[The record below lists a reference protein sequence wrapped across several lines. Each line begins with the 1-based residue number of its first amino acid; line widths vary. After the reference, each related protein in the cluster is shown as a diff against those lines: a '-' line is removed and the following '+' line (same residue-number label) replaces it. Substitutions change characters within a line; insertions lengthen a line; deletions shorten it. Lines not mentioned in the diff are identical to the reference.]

1 MAVIPVQ
8 AGRPGRL
15 AEERIHV
22 KFIIMDARSRDFG
35 HDDSWRIRGIHHFE
49 TVHCMDILRA
59 VKERRS
65 IRDFQ
70 KKKIPQDLMKKL
82 MEALIWAPSAG
93 NLQSR
98 KFYFITNETVKKL
111 LAQAALNQNFLIEAP
126 LVIVGCSDSRISY
139 KYGDRGINLY
149 AIQDVALSIMGM
161 MLVAHENGLGTI
173 WVGAFHEQEVAHIV
187 RLPRHLRPVAIVAV
201 GYPSK
206 IPSPPP
212 RVSIKEA
219 VEVIE

>member
-1 MAVIPVQ
+1 
-8 AGRPGRL
+8 
-15 AEERIHV
+15 
-22 KFIIMDARSRDFG
+22 
-35 HDDSWRIRGIHHFE
+35 
-49 TVHCMDILRA
+49 MDILMA

-65 IRDFQ
+65 VRDFQ
-70 KKKIPQDLMKKL
+70 KKKIPDNLITKL

-98 KFYFITNETVKKL
+98 KFYFIKNQGIKTM
-111 LAQAALNQNFLIEAP
+111 LAQAALNQTFIAEAP
-126 LVIVGCSDSRISY
+126 LVIVGCTDSRISQ
-139 KYGDRGINLY
+139 KYGERGVDLY
-149 AIQDVALSIMGM
+149 TVQDVALSIMGM
-161 MLVAHENGLGTI
+161 MLVAHENGLGST
-173 WVGAFHEQEVAHIV
+173 WVGAFHEREITKILS
-187 RLPRHLRPVAIVAV
+187 LPRYLRPVAIVPV

>member
-1 MAVIPVQ
+1 
-8 AGRPGRL
+8 
-15 AEERIHV
+15 
-22 KFIIMDARSRDFG
+22 
-35 HDDSWRIRGIHHFE
+35 
-49 TVHCMDILRA
+49 MDILMA

-65 IRDFQ
+65 VRDFQ
-70 KKKIPQDLMKKL
+70 KKKIPDNLITKL

-98 KFYFITNETVKKL
+98 KFYFIKNQGIKTM
-111 LAQAALNQNFLIEAP
+111 LAQAALNQTFIAEAP
-126 LVIVGCSDSRISY
+126 LVIVGCTDSRISQ
-139 KYGDRGINLY
+139 KYGERGVDLY
-149 AIQDVALSIMGM
+149 TVQDVALSIMGM
-161 MLVAHENGLGTI
+161 MLVAHENGLGST
-173 WVGAFHEQEVAHIV
+173 WVGAFHEREITKILS
-187 RLPRHLRPVAIVAV
+187 LPRYLRPVAMVPV